1 MITDNIPLLRSKGFN
16 SPPLTTH
23 RSTSKNGG
31 ESPLNGKVCGMRMVL
46 YEGSTPCFSLRL
58 LSMRVPNID
67 GHPNAIVGKF
77 RTLDV
82 LGRVLVDLLHLTRR
96 LGKPNLLPHLYTGG
110 DFLRLGHGRALPI
123 FILYHSSN
131 ILSSK
136 MSHFFENISSQISK
150 KLSSNA

>member
-23 RSTSKNGG
+23 RSTSKNGRATA
-31 ESPLNGKVCGMRMVL
+31 LNGKVCGMRMVL

-96 LGKPNLLPHLYTGG
+96 LGKPNLLPHRCTLWGFFAARARSCPA
-110 DFLRLGHGRALPI
+110 DFYIIP
-123 FILYHSSN
+123 
-131 ILSSK
+131 
-136 MSHFFENISSQISK
+136 HFKQFVKHFEP
-150 KLSSNA
+150 LF